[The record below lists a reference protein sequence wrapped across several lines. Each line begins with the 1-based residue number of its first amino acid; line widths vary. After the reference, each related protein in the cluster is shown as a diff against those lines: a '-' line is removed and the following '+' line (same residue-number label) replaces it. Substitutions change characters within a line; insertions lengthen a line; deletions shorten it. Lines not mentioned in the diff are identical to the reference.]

1 MSKISFVLIILTGA
15 FMINHTSYASSDD
28 SFTKSHQC
36 LVYLESEN
44 WKLIRDDLPEIFKKE
59 NDPVELALAEGDV
72 FTDFLIKKVGE
83 ELAELSNAATQV
95 EAEEEMA
102 DLMEVVLSLQK
113 HLGLDPE
120 VVEQVR
126 LKKRAKKGG
135 FERGVLMKLPSK
147 N

>member
-1 MSKISFVLIILTGA
+1 
-15 FMINHTSYASSDD
+15 MINHTSFASSDD
-28 SFTKSHQC
+28 LLANNNQC
-36 LVYLESEN
+36 LLYLESTS
-44 WKLIRDDLPEIFKKE
+44 WKLIRDDLPEIFRKE

-72 FTDFLIKKVGE
+72 FIDFLIKKVGE
-83 ELAELSNAATQV
+83 ELAELSNVSTQT
-95 EAEEEMA
+95 ESEEEMA
-102 DLMEVVLSLQK
+102 DLIEVILALQK